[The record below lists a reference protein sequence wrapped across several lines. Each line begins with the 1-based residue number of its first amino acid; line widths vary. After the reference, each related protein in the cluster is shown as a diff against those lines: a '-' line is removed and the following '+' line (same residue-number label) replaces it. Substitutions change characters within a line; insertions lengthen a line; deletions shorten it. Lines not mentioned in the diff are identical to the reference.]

1 MSVRILQL
9 GKFHP
14 IKGGVEKVMYTFL
27 IGLDRHGIA
36 CDMLCASADEE
47 VGETEIS
54 SSSSLFKTKTII
66 KLAATMISP
75 QMIQTLKQI
84 CHDYDLIH
92 IHQPDPMATLALLL
106 SGYKGKVVVHWHSDI
121 VKQRVLLQAYKP
133 LQSWLIRRADRILG
147 TTPIYV
153 QESPALKRAQ
163 HKVDY
168 LPIGVRK
175 RVAEEHLVAMI
186 RNKYPG
192 KKIIFTMG
200 RLVGYKGYEYLI
212 EAASLLPDDYVI
224 LIGGSGPLKGELQD
238 TVKSFLLNRKVRIIG
253 FVPRELESAYYAAC
267 DVFCLSSTIK
277 TEAYAIVQA
286 EAMSAGKPV
295 IATNIPGSGVSW
307 VNQHGVSGLNVEPG
321 NSREL
326 AQAIRTICEDKG
338 LYERLSL
345 GAMRR
350 YEDNFTLEA
359 MTLGLIEIYKQLLNT
374 TDSAPLAE
382 VSR

>member
-1 MSVRILQL
+1 MSVKVLQL

-27 IGLDRHGIA
+27 IGLSRQGWA

-47 VGETEIS
+47 VGETEITP
-54 SSSSLFKTKTII
+54 SSSLFKTKTIV

-75 QMIQTLKQI
+75 QMISKLKRI
-84 CHDYDLIH
+84 CHDYDIIH
-92 IHQPDPMATLALLL
+92 IHHPDPMATLALWL
-106 SGYKGKVVVHWHSDI
+106 SGYKGKVVIHWHSDI
-121 VKQRVLLQAYKP
+121 VKQRILLQAYRP
-133 LQSWLIRRADRILG
+133 LQSWLIRRADLILG
-147 TTPIYV
+147 TTPTYV
-153 QESPALKRAQ
+153 EESPALKRVQ
-163 HKVDY
+163 HKISY

-175 RVAEEHLVAMI
+175 RDAEDNLVALI

-192 KKIIFTMG
+192 KKIVFTMG
-200 RLVGYKGYEYLI
+200 RLVEYKGYEYLI

-224 LIGGSGPLKGELQD
+224 IIGGSGPLKGELQD
-238 TVKSFLLNRKVRIIG
+238 TVKGFLLNRKVRIIG
-253 FVPRELESAYYAAC
+253 FVPRELEAAYYAAC

-321 NSREL
+321 NSRQL
-326 AQAIRTICEDKG
+326 ADTIRAICEDEA
-338 LYERLSL
+338 LYTRLSH
-345 GAMRR
+345 GALRR
-350 YEDNFTLEA
+350 YQENFTLEA
-359 MTLGLIEIYKQLLNT
+359 MTQGLIDIYSTLLNT
-374 TDSAPLAE
+374 PNKDTMS
-382 VSR
+382 